1 MKKSAILLAAM
12 LMTSSA
18 QAQQVQPGSPQGLAN
33 CRAAFAP
40 LGYSPEKLE
49 ALCRYAASPNSVND
63 TIRNAQ
69 ELQARE
75 YLRSRGIDPD
85 R

>member
-1 MKKSAILLAAM
+1 MTNSAEFEKD
-12 LMTSSA
+12 A

-40 LGYSPEKLE
+40 LGYSTEKLE
-49 ALCRYAASPNSVND
+49 ALCRYAASPNSVDD